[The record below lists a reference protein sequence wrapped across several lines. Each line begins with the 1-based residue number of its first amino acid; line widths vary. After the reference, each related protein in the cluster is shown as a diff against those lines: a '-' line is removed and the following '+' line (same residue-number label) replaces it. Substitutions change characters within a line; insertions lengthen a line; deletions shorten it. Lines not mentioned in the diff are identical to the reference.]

1 MLEQWERANS
11 CFVVPIL
18 NSRVTV
24 LKKIEENWE
33 KAKNISLGRGKLE
46 AKEAFIATLGKL
58 FGILN
63 CKCEIK
69 LCSEFEGPC
78 PGGADCKHEVH
89 MSCSCSKDMKI
100 PVKELVFIN
109 SQREKVG
116 SVGQHQIGLPDLPE
130 YRRQIK
136 KQKRQEDELRRIS
149 EYKQKRKEELT
160 LQPNEVL
167 FSDEVEE
174 PTDVTDEESEDP
186 LQIPCDDSDVPSTSS
201 TSQYNTLQLRNV
213 AKY

>member
-1 MLEQWERANS
+1 MLPSELPTLRDVLRYGLLLREQGGENVKNYPAITHAKDFYPKMLEKWELANS

-24 LKKIEENWE
+24 MKKIEENWE

-46 AKEAFIATLGKL
+46 VKETFIATLDKL
-58 FGILN
+58 FDILI

-69 LCSEFEGPC
+69 LYSEFECPC

-89 MSCSCSKDMKI
+89 ISCSCSKDMKI
-100 PVKELVFIN
+100 PVKELLFIN

-130 YRRQIK
+130 HRRQIK
-136 KQKRQEDELRRIS
+136 KQKRQED
-149 EYKQKRKEELT
+149 
-160 LQPNEVL
+160 
-167 FSDEVEE
+167 
-174 PTDVTDEESEDP
+174 
-186 LQIPCDDSDVPSTSS
+186 
-201 TSQYNTLQLRNV
+201 
-213 AKY
+213 